1 MSKFLLA
8 LAALGAALVVSPVL
22 ADDDEQL
29 RAAQTDL
36 RSARDHLKTASKE
49 YGGYRQQALERV
61 NNALQDLDAALKVAA
76 RKDRQE
82 EKKVETLDKKIE
94 HLEKQKAKLGGQ

>member
-1 MSKFLLA
+1 MSKSLLA

-36 RSARDHLKTASKE
+36 RSARDHLKTAGKE
-49 YGGYRQQALERV
+49 YDGHRRQALERV

-76 RKDRQE
+76 RKDRHE
-82 EKKVETLDKKIE
+82 EKKVQTLDKKIE
-94 HLEKQKAKLGGQ
+94 HLEKQKTKLDGQ